1 MANVLDDIL
10 SMAEIDPEEIGFIRA
25 HIPAEVSEKYDD
37 EQLQYVIDVIFEYI
51 DEKDEEDEIAV
62 DDVAQYVAAQ
72 AKKEEMGNFD
82 ADELSLIVDA
92 DLDFLEGE
100 E

>member
-10 SMAEIDPEEIGFIRA
+10 SMAEIDPEEIGYIRT
-25 HIPAEVSEKYDD
+25 HIPAELSEKFDD

-72 AKKEEMGNFD
+72 AKKEEMGDFD
-82 ADELSLIVDA
+82 VDDLSVIVDT
-92 DLDFLEGE
+92 DLDFLEGAE
-100 E
+100 

>member
-25 HIPAEVSEKYDD
+25 HIPAEVIEKYDD

-72 AKKEEMGNFD
+72 AKKEEMGDFD

>member
-25 HIPAEVSEKYDD
+25 HIPTEVSEKYDD

-72 AKKEEMGNFD
+72 AKKEEMGDFD